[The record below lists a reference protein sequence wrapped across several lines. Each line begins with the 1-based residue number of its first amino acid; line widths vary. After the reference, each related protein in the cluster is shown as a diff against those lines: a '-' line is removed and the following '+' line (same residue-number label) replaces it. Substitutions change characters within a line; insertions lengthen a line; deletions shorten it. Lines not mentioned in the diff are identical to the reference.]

1 MLEIVLLP
9 IFIEI
14 MVFLYKLNIS
24 IILLIREAKTLDP
37 FLRKLCGHR
46 SVKFGTVILYKEEEC
61 RMLIF
66 FKMMPRITIIIH
78 NLKCWAG

>member
-1 MLEIVLLP
+1 MTVKVLQRVLCHR
-9 IFIEI
+9 IN
-14 MVFLYKLNIS
+14 KLLQNKNLLS

-37 FLRKLCGHR
+37 FLRKLRELR

-66 FKMMPRITIIIH
+66 CFQIMPKITII
-78 NLKCWAG
+78 